1 MNRSRPVVF
10 AFVLALAA
18 GSARAAPPAPATLP
32 AWDQLSPAQR
42 DLVIA
47 PLRDRWNA
55 DPQARTRLFQHAQRW
70 QQLTPEQRARMR
82 HGMGKWEHM
91 DPQQR
96 EAMRALF
103 HKMRDLTPEQRTALR
118 EQWRKMTPQQRREWV
133 EANRSPAD

>member
-1 MNRSRPVVF
+1 MKRLRPLVF
-10 AFVLALAA
+10 ALALTTA
-18 GSARAAPPAPATLP
+18 SAFAAPPSPATLP

-55 DPQARTRLFQHAQRW
+55 DPQMRTRLFEHAQRW

-82 HGMGKWEHM
+82 HGLGKWEHM

-103 HKMRDLTPEQRTALR
+103 HKMRNLTPEQRTSLR
-118 EQWRKMTPQQRREWV
+118 EKWRNMTPQQRHDWI
-133 EANRSPAD
+133 EANRPPAD

>member
-1 MNRSRPVVF
+1 MKRLRPLVF
-10 AFVLALAA
+10 ALALTTAPA
-18 GSARAAPPAPATLP
+18 YAAPPSPTTLP

-55 DPQARTRLFQHAQRW
+55 DPQMRTRLFEHAQRW

-82 HGMGKWEHM
+82 HGLGKWEHM

-103 HKMRDLTPEQRTALR
+103 HKMRNLTPEQRTSLR
-118 EQWRKMTPQQRREWV
+118 EKWRNMTPQQRHDWI
-133 EANRSPAD
+133 EANRPPAD